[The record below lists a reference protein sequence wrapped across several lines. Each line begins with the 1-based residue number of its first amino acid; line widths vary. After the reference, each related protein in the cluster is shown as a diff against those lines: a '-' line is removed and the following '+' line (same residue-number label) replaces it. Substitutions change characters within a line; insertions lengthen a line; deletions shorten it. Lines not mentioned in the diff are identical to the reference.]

1 MTVFRHDLSVCL
13 NLFLKSD
20 AMTGLTLHI
29 FRGLS
34 VKPKETKHRH
44 GICIATANRIR
55 YRDPEHSKG

>member
-1 MTVFRHDLSVCL
+1 
-13 NLFLKSD
+13 
-20 AMTGLTLHI
+20 MTGLTLHI